1 METMPQTYTSQE
13 NQQMADCIARVNQLP
28 ADSGTA
34 LKLADWRVTGEMFM
48 VKGSRLAWVQG
59 KAVMDA
65 DLWHCAAYQVQVLS
79 RHSKKIFKDSSGGAG
94 EEELN
99 VTELNGHSFIY
110 QMVIDHKIPGFV
122 PREYVWLCV
131 WRKESE
137 EVVVITFVPHESEGV
152 VRATSSLGKIRAAA
166 SSLTAKRVR
175 GSSTLVVRL
184 EKLPPLE
191 CGVPQ
196 TRVTYTNQTD
206 VGTQSRRVAAKLVNK
221 FAAAQ
226 LGPLCDMHGRLD
238 QSEKIDGDKR
248 LEFEEMVRAHNQPY
262 TEDELEVIK
271 EGQDMYEMFE
281 GEKGKVLKLP
291 SSLATAKVARR
302 EGDNHAYGWATTTV
316 RASPVQVVAFIWDIV
331 MSRNGMRE
339 DTLENAVDVKPT
351 DHNMVWYIKKRS
363 PHPLDNRDFVSRCI
377 WKAQG
382 TGFLFVVAPA
392 SVVTRPPIKDAV
404 RAELRNAMKI
414 IKINDSETRLEY
426 VCRPNAGGSVPAF
439 IANRYMT
446 RFVSFPTEIQ
456 EYFQNLRPLSIWDA
470 KDGRA
475 VGEALLI
482 KTEEESKKVRA
493 ADVSRE
499 EARMRVRFTQIR
511 GLREAGERY
520 EWLEGMLA
528 RVVKNNLMGGGGGSA
543 AAKVADLTAADGPS
557 LGAGLA
563 TCLASNTESDA
574 GVAEWIDKHSALKEF
589 QEMHAW
595 FRPMMDTVGKRLLS
609 KSKFGANFRLGF
621 GASLSSFDQV
631 SDVNTVRLYLT
642 TPNLVG
648 YGYTLLAMLIVNM
661 LAQLLLVW
669 LQTTKGPKAT
679 TVKDMLYVVSAVKPG
694 VDAWRVATGLGQNE
708 YQVMSPKSEL
718 LVSKGVELAFEA
730 IPGCVVQVQAYLIA
744 MGTEEGASQQALV
757 SLVISALC
765 TGFTA
770 GTITFDN
777 DANVDWRRD
786 DPEHVGLIAPGTR
799 GTLTFGCMILN
810 GALLLIVRST
820 STALLLEVGGRY
832 AASYYLADW
841 SIFFAQKWLRN
852 DAGFFQKV
860 SDSSL
865 VQFLLGTLVDWV
877 VKVLALVSSLA
888 SVSVYYELTPE
899 DAVLLPE
906 AVAWKA
912 VGGLCA
918 AWITVFAAFLL
929 LIQRRFIKNF
939 FSFETSRELV
949 CANFTKEG
957 ASDVAKLEI
966 HIFDP
971 KKWASIR
978 DNVRVWHHAN
988 WDRLEEEAAD
998 WFTPELVARIDD
1010 EFIPVAALVRLNR
1023 AAGGHRRRSSTGG
1036 SLREAAASARER
1048 SSGRDRGG
1056 ARVAPAAGAD

>member
-1 METMPQTYTSQE
+1 
-13 NQQMADCIARVNQLP
+13 
-28 ADSGTA
+28 
-34 LKLADWRVTGEMFM
+34 
-48 VKGSRLAWVQG
+48 
-59 KAVMDA
+59 
-65 DLWHCAAYQVQVLS
+65 
-79 RHSKKIFKDSSGGAG
+79 
-94 EEELN
+94 
-99 VTELNGHSFIY
+99 
-110 QMVIDHKIPGFV
+110 MVIDHKIPGFV

-810 GALLLIVRST
+810 GALLLIV
-820 STALLLEVGGRY
+820 
-832 AASYYLADW
+832 
-841 SIFFAQKWLRN
+841 
-852 DAGFFQKV
+852 
-860 SDSSL
+860 
-865 VQFLLGTLVDWV
+865 
-877 VKVLALVSSLA
+877 LALVSSLA